1 MATSL
6 TGPRRGQQASRVHDA
21 GKSWRR
27 DTFNV
32 IQRSNDVL
40 AGDVIQR
47 SDDVLAGD
55 VIQRS
60 NDVLAGDVASVVLW
74 HP

>member
-1 MATSL
+1 M
-6 TGPRRGQQASRVHDA
+6 
-21 GKSWRR
+21 
-27 DTFNV
+27 
-32 IQRSNDVL
+32 L